1 MQKIKLVI
9 VSSFLLFTSTSI
21 KSSSEILTKSPLI
34 SMEEHNKNS
43 FTIDEFD
50 TLNRMIEENLKL
62 RKQLDSLKQ
71 LK

>member
-1 MQKIKLVI
+1 MQKLKLVI
-9 VSSFLLFTSTSI
+9 VSSFLLFTSTGI
-21 KSSSEILTKSPLI
+21 KSNSEILTKTPLI
-34 SMEEHNKNS
+34 NMEESNESS

-71 LK
+71 IK